1 MFSQMEKK
9 GNQKCFTY
17 KPFFSNCENLE
28 FHPLRW
34 NQVKQK
40 KKKSFIFFPLE
51 IRIFFQVEKKENV
64 QKISFARIICPNSVF
79 LVKNMDFY
87 HKTKQRFLFLHL
99 LNWFAN
105 KMWKWLPVLF
115 FFRMWNWVKKVS
127 DGVKK

>member
-1 MFSQMEKK
+1 MFYFQ
-9 GNQKCFTY
+9 TL
-17 KPFFSNCENLE
+17 FFQLWK
-28 FHPLRW
+28 FGIPPT
-34 NQVKQK
+34 QVKPSK
-40 KKKSFIFFPLE
+40 TNKKKSFIFFPLE